1 MSISVRVREKRRV
14 GYTNRNE
21 KANEDDYFRQSSVGF
36 LSFDMIMT
44 NSRSDFK
51 LLDNRLKSSSFYW
64 KGSKQKEMDDP
75 FLCNGWW
82 W

>member
-51 LLDNRLKSSSFYW
+51 LLDNRLKSSSFY
-64 KGSKQKEMDDP
+64 
-75 FLCNGWW
+75 
-82 W
+82 